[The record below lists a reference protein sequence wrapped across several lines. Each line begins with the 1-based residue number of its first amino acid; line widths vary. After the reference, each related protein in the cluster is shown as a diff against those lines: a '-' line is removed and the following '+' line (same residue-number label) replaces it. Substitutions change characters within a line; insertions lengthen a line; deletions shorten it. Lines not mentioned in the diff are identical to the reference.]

1 MRHTKVD
8 AIVVGGGPGGSAA
21 AKLLADAG
29 LAVALIDKAR
39 FPRDKLCGGL
49 ISDRSAKLLDRIF
62 GGTVAP
68 AYEHV
73 STGARLFFDGKPIQ
87 RISDH
92 KSLRL
97 TMRRTFDHQL
107 VEAVRAAGVDVREEA
122 AVTAVAADTCSVT
135 LEGGAVLRA
144 DFIIGADG
152 AASRVRKS
160 ILPHAMDK
168 RGFATGVEIE
178 VPRARIRRECSDP
191 EIHLGCVRWG
201 YGWVFPKRD
210 TLTVGV
216 AGLAHKNEDIRG
228 ACRAF
233 MRKVL
238 GFVPDQKLPGYPI
251 PFGNHLR
258 QPGVG
263 NVLLVGDAAG
273 FAEPITGEGIAFAL
287 QSACYAADAIVEAH
301 HAGMPAA
308 AATIYAA
315 RCKPLIRLFDDA
327 CLFRYL
333 TFSKMTEQYF
343 VKVLQ
348 ASNNAATRYLDI
360 VAADSDYREYL
371 RYVAK
376 TVITKFPKMVSILA
390 SRSAS

>member
-1 MRHTKVD
+1 MAPTKFDV
-8 AIVVGGGPGGSAA
+8 IIVGGGPGGSAA

-29 LAVALIDKAR
+29 RSVVLIDKAR

-49 ISDRSAKLLDRIF
+49 ISERSAKLLDRIF
-62 GGTVAP
+62 GSTISP
-68 AYEHV
+68 AYEHA
-73 STGARLFFDGKPIQ
+73 STGARLFFDGRPIQ

-92 KSLRL
+92 KTLRL

-107 VEAVRAAGVDVREEA
+107 LTAVRAAGVDVREEM
-122 AVTAVAADTCSVT
+122 AVTAVSPDRRAVM
-135 LEGGAVLRA
+135 LGGGGILSAEY
-144 DFIIGADG
+144 IIGADG
-152 AASRVRKS
+152 AASRIRKAV
-160 ILPHAMDK
+160 LPRAMDK
-168 RGFATGVEIE
+168 SGFATGVEIE
-178 VPRARIRRECSDP
+178 VPRTRIRRECDDP

-201 YGWVFPKRD
+201 YGWIFPKRE
-210 TLTVGV
+210 TLTIGV
-216 AGLAHKNEDIRG
+216 AGLANKNEDIRG
-228 ACRAF
+228 AFRAF
-233 MRKVL
+233 MHKVL

-273 FAEPITGEGIAFAL
+273 FAEPITGEGIAFAM
-287 QSACYAADAIVEAH
+287 QSARYAADAILGADR
-301 HAGMPAA
+301 AGTPEA
-308 AATIYAA
+308 AATLYAE

-343 VKVLQ
+343 VKVLR
-348 ASNNAATRYLDI
+348 ASNSAATRYLDI

-376 TVITKFPKMVSILA
+376 TVITKFPKMVSVLA
-390 SRSAS
+390 GRGAS